1 MESSIRM
8 VQRRVL
14 LKLSGEALCGEGGFG
29 IDAKETLA
37 LARQI
42 EAGMAS
48 RELQLSLVVGGGNFL
63 RGEQMARQGIERVT
77 ADNMGMLATIMNALA
92 LQAALE
98 GLGVET
104 RVLSAIEVNDL
115 AEPFIRRRAL
125 RHLEKGRVLILA
137 GGSGHPYFT
146 TDTAAS
152 LRALQI
158 GATVLFKG
166 TKVDGIYS
174 ADPKTSPGA
183 KLFEKL
189 TFLEVLEK
197 RLRVMDSTAISLC
210 MEHKLPILVFNM
222 REPGNIE
229 RALRGERLGTLVE

>member
-1 MESSIRM
+1 MPA
-8 VQRRVL
+8 RRVL
-14 LKLSGEALCGEGGFG
+14 LKLSGESLCAEGGFG
-29 IDAKETLA
+29 IDAKETVA

-42 EAGMAS
+42 QAGMAS
-48 RELQLSLVVGGGNFL
+48 RDLQLALVVGGGNFV
-63 RGEQMARQGIERVT
+63 RGEQIARQGIERVT

-98 GLGVET
+98 AAGVET
-104 RVLSAIEVNDL
+104 RVLSAIDVNDL

-125 RHLEKGRVLILA
+125 RHLEKGRVVILA

-146 TDTAAS
+146 TDTAAA
-152 LRALQI
+152 LRAMQL
-158 GATVLFKG
+158 GATLLIKG
-166 TKVDGIYS
+166 TKVDGVYS
-174 ADPKTSPGA
+174 ADPKTSPDA
-183 KLFEKL
+183 ELFDKL
-189 TFLEVLEK
+189 TFFEVLEK
-197 RLRVMDSTAISLC
+197 RLRVMDTTAISLC